1 MPYLKEHMLPVHSSF
16 VLGFAGIALFML
28 GMRMASE
35 NLQKL
40 AANRIRDLIGSLAK
54 KPYLGILLGIGL
66 TIILQSSGAVTS
78 MLVGLGSARV
88 ITLQQVMSVILG
100 TAIGSTFT
108 VQILS
113 LDIAQYGLAFFAIGF
128 FVQFLA
134 RKRQVKAASSVIMGF
149 GLMFWGLELLQHG
162 TEQLKHVETFGGVL
176 SQLKENPFLA
186 IVITS
191 IFTAVVQSSAV
202 TIGLA
207 MSLAGSGLL
216 SLHDTIYWV
225 FGANIGTTATALIAA
240 IGGNYVGRQVAWA
253 HCFYKLV
260 SVAIFLPFAERCL
273 DLIASNSI
281 QRDVANFHTVFNL
294 LAAIIFFPGIRKGA
308 VLVERYF
315 PPSAHELD
323 YSVKFLKKK
332 DWESPSVVIAH
343 AEREVLRLADVV
355 MSMVESSLDLFRNEN
370 PELIEATRKRDDR
383 ADLLA
388 REINL
393 YLAQHLEEAPEPHQ
407 IQMMRI
413 MNYATDLEAAADV
426 VDNQLLELA
435 SKKHHLKVE
444 FSAEG
449 WSELEEMHRAV
460 SQIASLSMTC
470 FQRQDMDLAAK
481 VIFHK
486 RNVRKLEK
494 RMRESHISR
503 LVKGRPESINT
514 SSIHFDVLGEYRRL
528 VGLLSNHVYS
538 VLKENDPYN
547 LLPRRES

>member
-1 MPYLKEHMLPVHSSF
+1 MHPVHSSF
-16 VLGFAGIALFML
+16 VLGFAGVALFLL

-54 KPYLGILLGIGL
+54 KPHLGVLLGIAL
-66 TIILQSSGAVTS
+66 TIVLQSSGAVTS

-113 LDIAQYGLAFFAIGF
+113 LNISQYGLGLFAIGF

-134 RKRQVKAASSVIMGF
+134 KHRQVKAIMSVLMSF
-149 GLMFWGLELLQHG
+149 GLLFWGLELLQLG
-162 TEQLKHVETFGGVL
+162 TEQLKHVETFGNFL
-176 SQLKENPFLA
+176 NHLKENIFLT
-186 IVITS
+186 ILITS
-191 IFTAVVQSSAV
+191 IFTAIVQSSAV

-207 MSLAGSGLL
+207 MSLAGSGFLN
-216 SLHDTIYWV
+216 LHDTVYWI
-225 FGANIGTTATALIAA
+225 FGANIGTTATALIASL
-240 IGGNYVGRQVAWA
+240 GGNYVGRQVAWA
-253 HCFYKLV
+253 HCFYKIA
-260 SVAIFLPFAERCL
+260 SVLIFLPFANIL
-273 DLIASNSI
+273 ADAVASDVV
-281 QRDVANFHTVFNL
+281 QRDVANINTLFNL
-294 LAAIIFFPGIRKGA
+294 LAAIVFFPGIRKGA

-315 PPSAHELD
+315 PPAQHELD

-355 MSMVESSLDLFRNEN
+355 MSMVENSLELFRHEN
-370 PELIEATRKRDDR
+370 QELIDSVRKRDDR

-407 IQMMRI
+407 MQMMRI

-435 SKKHHLKVE
+435 SKKHHLKVD
-444 FSAEG
+444 FSPEG

-460 SQIASLSMTC
+460 SQIASLSISC

>member
-1 MPYLKEHMLPVHSSF
+1 MHPVHSSF
-16 VLGFAGIALFML
+16 ILGFAGVALFLL
-28 GMRMASE
+28 GMKMASE

-40 AANRIRDLIGSLAK
+40 AANRIRDIIGSLAK
-54 KPYLGILLGIGL
+54 KPHLGILLGMAL
-66 TIILQSSGAVTS
+66 TIVLQSSGAVTS

-100 TAIGSTFT
+100 TAIGSTLT

-113 LDIAQYGLAFFAIGF
+113 LNISQYGLGLFAIGF

-134 RKRQVKAASSVIMGF
+134 KNRQVKAIMSVLMGF
-149 GLMFWGLELLQHG
+149 GLLFWGLELLQHG
-162 TEQLKHVETFGGVL
+162 TEQLKHVETFGSL
-176 SQLKENPFLA
+176 LNQLKQNVF
-186 IVITS
+186 ITILITA
-191 IFTAVVQSSAV
+191 IFTAIVQSSAV

-207 MSLAGSGLL
+207 MSLAGSGFLN
-216 SLHDTIYWV
+216 LHDTVYWI
-225 FGANIGTTATALIAA
+225 FGANIGTTATALIASL
-240 IGGNYVGRQVAWA
+240 GGNYVGRQVAWA
-253 HCFYKLV
+253 HCFYKLA
-260 SVAIFLPFAERCL
+260 SVLIFFPFANFL
-273 DLIASNSI
+273 ADIVTSDVV
-281 QRDVANFHTVFNL
+281 QRDVANINTLFNL
-294 LAAIIFFPGIRKGA
+294 LAAIVFFPGIRKGA

-315 PPSAHELD
+315 PPAQHELD

-355 MSMVESSLDLFRNEN
+355 MSMVENSLELFRHEN
-370 PELIEATRKRDDR
+370 QELIDSIRKRDDR

-407 IQMMRI
+407 MQMMRI

-444 FSAEG
+444 FSPEG
-449 WSELEEMHRAV
+449 WTELEEMHRAV
-460 SQIASLSMTC
+460 AQIAALSISC

>member
-1 MPYLKEHMLPVHSSF
+1 MHPVHSSF
-16 VLGFAGIALFML
+16 VLGFAGIGLFML
-28 GMRMASE
+28 GMRMVSE

-54 KPYLGILLGIGL
+54 KPYLGVLLGIAL

-88 ITLQQVMSVILG
+88 VSLHQVMSLILG
-100 TAIGSTFT
+100 TTIGSTFT

-113 LDIAQYGLAFFAIGF
+113 LNVSQFGLALFAIGF

-134 RKRQVKAASSVIMGF
+134 KKRQIKAVMSVMMGF
-149 GLMFWGLELLQHG
+149 GLLFWGLELVQHA
-162 TEQLKHVETFGGVL
+162 TEQLKHIETFSSFL

-191 IFTAVVQSSAV
+191 VFTAIVQSSAV

-207 MSLAGSGLL
+207 MSLAGGGFLT
-216 SLHDTIYWV
+216 LHDTVYWV
-225 FGANIGTTATALIAA
+225 FGANIGTTATALFAA
-240 IGGNYVGRQVAWA
+240 IGGNYIGRQVAWA
-253 HCFYKLV
+253 HCFYKLA
-260 SVAIFLPFAERCL
+260 SVAIFLPFSNQLA
-273 DLIASNSI
+273 DLLASDSI
-281 QRDVANFHTVFNL
+281 QRDVANFHTVFNVI
-294 LAAIIFFPGIRKGA
+294 AAVIFYPFIRNGA
-308 VLVERYF
+308 ALVERYF
-315 PPSAHELD
+315 PPTKQELD
-323 YSVKFLKKK
+323 YTVKFLKKK

-355 MSMVESSLDLFRNEN
+355 MSMVDSSLEVFRHDNPDLNET
-370 PELIEATRKRDDR
+370 IRKRDDR
-383 ADLLA
+383 ADLLS

-393 YLAQHLEEAPEPHQ
+393 YLAQHLEEAPEALQ

-435 SKKHHLKVE
+435 SKKHHLKVD
-444 FSAEG
+444 FSPEG

-460 SQIASLSMTC
+460 SQIASLSMSC
-470 FQRQDMDLAAK
+470 FQRNDRDLAAK

-538 VLKENDPYN
+538 VLKQDDPYN

>member
-1 MPYLKEHMLPVHSSF
+1 MLPHHHSSF
-16 VLGFAGIALFML
+16 VIGIAGIALFLL

-54 KPYLGILLGIGL
+54 KPYLGVMLGVAL
-66 TIILQSSGAVTS
+66 TVILQSSGAVTS

-88 ITLQQVMSVILG
+88 ISLHQVMSVILG
-100 TAIGSTFT
+100 TAVGSTFT

-113 LDIAQYGLAFFAIGF
+113 LNIAQYGLVLFTLGF

-134 RKRQVKAASSVIMGF
+134 KKRQVKATMSVLMGF
-149 GLMFWGLELLQHG
+149 GMLFWGLELLQQA
-162 TEQLKHVETFGGVL
+162 TEQLRHFETFGNFL

-186 IVITS
+186 ILITS
-191 IFTAVVQSSAV
+191 IFTAIVQSSAV

-207 MSLAGSGLL
+207 MSFAGAGLL
-216 SLHDTIYWV
+216 NLHDTVYWV
-225 FGANIGTTATALIAA
+225 FGANIGTTATALVAA
-240 IGGNYVGRQVAWA
+240 IGGNYIGRQVAWA
-253 HCFYKLV
+253 HCFYKLA
-260 SVAIFLPFAERCL
+260 SVALFLPFSNQLA
-273 DLIASNSI
+273 DLLASSSI
-281 QRDVANFHTVFNL
+281 QRDVANIHTVFNL
-294 LAAIIFFPGIRKGA
+294 LAALIFFPFIKKGA
-308 VLVERYF
+308 GLVETYF
-315 PPSAHELD
+315 PPTAQELD
-323 YSVKFLKKK
+323 YTVKFLKKK

-355 MSMVESSLDLFRNEN
+355 MSMVDNSLEMFRKDN
-370 PELIEATRKRDDR
+370 PELVETIRRRDDR

-413 MNYATDLEAAADV
+413 MNYATDMEAAADV

-444 FSAEG
+444 FSPEG

-460 SQIASLSMTC
+460 SQIASLSMSC

>member
-1 MPYLKEHMLPVHSSF
+1 MYPIHSSF
-16 VLGFAGIALFML
+16 VLGFAGIALFLL

-35 NLQKL
+35 SLQKL
-40 AANRIRDLIGSLAK
+40 AANRIRDIISSLAK
-54 KPYLGILLGIGL
+54 KPHLGILLGISL
-66 TIILQSSGAVTS
+66 TIVLQSSGAVTS

-88 ITLQQVMSVILG
+88 INLQQVMSLILG

-108 VQILS
+108 VQLLS
-113 LDIAQYGLAFFAIGF
+113 LNVSQFGLALFSIGF
-128 FVQFLA
+128 FIQFVA
-134 RKRQVKAASSVIMGF
+134 KHRQVKAAMSVLMGF
-149 GLMFWGLELLQHG
+149 GLLFWGLELLQHG
-162 TEQLKHVETFGGVL
+162 TEQLKHVESFGHL
-176 SQLKENPFLA
+176 LTQLKENPFLT

-207 MSLAGSGLL
+207 MSLGASGFL
-216 SLHDTIYWV
+216 SLHDSIYWV
-225 FGANIGTTATALIAA
+225 FGANFGTTATALVAA
-240 IGGNYVGRQVAWA
+240 IGGNYIGRQVAWA
-253 HCFYKLV
+253 HCFYKLA
-260 SVAIFLPFAERCL
+260 SVLIFLPFASVL
-273 DLIASNSI
+273 ADIVNSDSI
-281 QRDVANFHTVFNL
+281 QRDVANVHTLFNL
-294 LAAIIFFPGIRKGA
+294 LAAGIFFPGIKKGA
-308 VLVERYF
+308 ELVEKYF
-315 PPSAHELD
+315 PPSPQELD

-355 MSMVESSLDLFRNEN
+355 MSMVENSLEIFRNEN
-370 PELIEATRKRDDR
+370 PELNETIRKRDDR

-407 IQMMRI
+407 MQMMRI

-435 SKKHHLKVE
+435 TKKHHLKVE

-449 WSELEEMHRAV
+449 WAELEEMHRAV
-460 SQIASLSMTC
+460 TQIATLSMSC

>member
-1 MPYLKEHMLPVHSSF
+1 MHPVHSSF
-16 VLGFAGIALFML
+16 VLGFAGVALFLL

-40 AANRIRDLIGSLAK
+40 AANRIRDIIGSLAK
-54 KPYLGILLGIGL
+54 KPHLGVLLGIAL
-66 TIILQSSGAVTS
+66 TIVLQSSGAVTS

-113 LDIAQYGLAFFAIGF
+113 LNVSQYGLGLFAIGF
-128 FVQFLA
+128 FVQFLS
-134 RKRQVKAASSVIMGF
+134 RNRQVKAIMSVLMSF
-149 GLMFWGLELLQHG
+149 GLLFWGLELLQLG
-162 TEQLKHVETFGGVL
+162 TEQLKHVETFGNFL
-176 SQLKENPFLA
+176 NQLKENIF
-186 IVITS
+186 ITILITA
-191 IFTAVVQSSAV
+191 IFTAIVQSSAV

-207 MSLAGSGLL
+207 MSLAGSGFLN
-216 SLHDTIYWV
+216 LHDTVYWI
-225 FGANIGTTATALIAA
+225 FGANIGTTAVALIASV
-240 IGGNYVGRQVAWA
+240 GGNYVGRQVAWA
-253 HCFYKLV
+253 HCFYKIA
-260 SVAIFLPFAERCL
+260 SVLIFLPFANYL
-273 DLIASNSI
+273 ADFVVSDTI
-281 QRDVANFHTVFNL
+281 QRDVANINTLFNL
-294 LAAIIFFPGIRKGA
+294 LAAIVFFPGIRKGA

-315 PPSAHELD
+315 PPAKHELD
-323 YSVKFLKKK
+323 YSVKFLKKR

-355 MSMVESSLDLFRNEN
+355 MSMVENSLDLFRHEN
-370 PELIEATRKRDDR
+370 QELIDSVRKRDDR

-407 IQMMRI
+407 MQMMRL

-444 FSAEG
+444 FSPEG

-460 SQIASLSMTC
+460 SQIASLSISC